1 MIELQ
6 LAEKQNFEN
15 LKYKKNSADYVKS
28 TEKICKISTIC
39 ESIFLIFGLP
49 SSDFIQSQFRFLRF
63 RQELQNSIFHQVLS
77 LIKAFLEIQ
86 FHGFFLELNST
97 KSLLVSR

>member
-6 LAEKQNFEN
+6 LTEKQNFEN
-15 LKYKKNSADYVKS
+15 LKYKKKL
-28 TEKICKISTIC
+28 CGLC
-39 ESIFLIFGLP
+39 EIYRKNLQNQHNLREHILIFELP

-63 RQELQNSIFHQVLS
+63 HQVLQKSIFHQVWL
-77 LIKAFLEIQ
+77 LKATFLEIQ

-97 KSLLVSR
+97 KSLLVSQ

>member
-15 LKYKKNSADYVKS
+15 LKYKKKLSGL
-28 TEKICKISTIC
+28 C
-39 ESIFLIFGLP
+39 EIYRKNLQNQHNLRDRIFIFGLL

-63 RQELQNSIFHQVLS
+63 RQALQNLVFRLVL
-77 LIKAFLEIQ
+77 
-86 FHGFFLELNST
+86 
-97 KSLLVSR
+97 